1 MKPGCQ
7 GWEGGSNKVLH
18 LAKPTDKIVNEV
30 GGRGGGGR
38 GGGWEGRLE
47 DLVGF
52 DIGGVQVGGIANKQ
66 ARDCGSAEP
75 LLCQTITPVITL

>member
-1 MKPGCQ
+1 M
-7 GWEGGSNKVLH
+7 
-18 LAKPTDKIVNEV
+18 NEV
-30 GGRGGGGR
+30 GGRG

>member
-1 MKPGCQ
+1 M
-7 GWEGGSNKVLH
+7 
-18 LAKPTDKIVNEV
+18 AKSTDKIVNEV

-52 DIGGVQVGGIANKQ
+52 DIGGVQVAGIANKQ